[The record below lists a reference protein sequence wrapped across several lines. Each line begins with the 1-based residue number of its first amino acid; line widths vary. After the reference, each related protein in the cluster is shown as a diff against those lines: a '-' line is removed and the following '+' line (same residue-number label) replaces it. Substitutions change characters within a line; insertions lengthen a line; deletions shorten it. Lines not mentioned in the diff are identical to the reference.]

1 MGLPMFQP
9 FVTGVDMTVV
19 TLEDMKDLQDFGAK
33 TGGPGVLV
41 VDRVVNKSQIDTQSL
56 YAITFDSKEIS
67 FVSGGELLS
76 QVEIV
81 GDDKLDVVAKSVM
94 AVKPPGKKSDFGD
107 AVSVVNS
114 PP

>member
-1 MGLPMFQP
+1 MFQP
-9 FVTGVDMTVV
+9 FVGGVDMVALTVDNMMD
-19 TLEDMKDLQDFGAK
+19 LEDYGAK

-56 YAITFDSKEIS
+56 YAVTFDSKEVS

-81 GDDKLDVVAKSVM
+81 GDDKLDVVAKAVM

-107 AVSVVNS
+107 AVAVVNS
-114 PP
+114 PPPQG